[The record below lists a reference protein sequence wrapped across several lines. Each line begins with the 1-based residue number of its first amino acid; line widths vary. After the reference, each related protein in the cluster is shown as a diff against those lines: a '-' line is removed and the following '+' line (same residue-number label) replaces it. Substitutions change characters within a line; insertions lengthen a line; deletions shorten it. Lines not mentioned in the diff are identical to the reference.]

1 MSDALKAASDICDR
15 QGWNHDIIPELAKE
29 LVAYAASLRTPTLE
43 AGGRDFADEVAQL
56 MAGELWTAI
65 NENGSAIEAHN
76 EVINIRNKY
85 AAMIRPHLR
94 TPERDAEIRRE
105 AYEACARA
113 IETAPGNDEGP
124 YFRDAARIC
133 RSLT

>member
-1 MSDALKAASDICDR
+1 MKDALKAANDICERHD
-15 QGWNHDIIPELAKE
+15 WNPDIIPELAKE
-29 LVAYAASLRTPTLE
+29 LGTYAA
-43 AGGRDFADEVAQL
+43 G
-56 MAGELWTAI
+56 
-65 NENGSAIEAHN
+65 
-76 EVINIRNKY
+76 
-85 AAMIRPHLR
+85 LR